1 MNGLVLGFRPS
12 VCGFFSPVA
21 CCFSTL
27 KVSFSHI
34 VVAGEFLRNK
44 WLSKQNQLVK
54 VVGGF
59 GVCSSRSNL
68 TCSSIVECS
77 SSKVNGEEAHTKPS
91 TVKGGYQWR
100 LHKEFQK
107 KKADR
112 ERKRKAAKKRRSV

>member
-1 MNGLVLGFRPS
+1 MVLGFRPS

-44 WLSKQNQLVK
+44 WLSKQNQLNV

-77 SSKVNGEEAHTKPS
+77 SSKVLNGEEAHAKPS
-91 TVKGGYQWR
+91 APVKGGYQWR

>member
-1 MNGLVLGFRPS
+1 
-12 VCGFFSPVA
+12 
-21 CCFSTL
+21 L

-44 WLSKQNQLVK
+44 WLSKQNQLNV

-68 TCSSIVECS
+68 SFSVERS
-77 SSKVNGEEAHTKPS
+77 SSKVLNGEEAHTKSS
-91 TVKGGYQWR
+91 TPVKGGYQWR